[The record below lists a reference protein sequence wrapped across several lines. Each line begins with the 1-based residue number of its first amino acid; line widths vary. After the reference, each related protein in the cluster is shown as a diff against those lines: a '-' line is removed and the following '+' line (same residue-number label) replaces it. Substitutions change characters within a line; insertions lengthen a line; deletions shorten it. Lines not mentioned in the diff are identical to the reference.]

1 MSKCLFNIIRGVL
14 IFIILFVISTLCF
27 DLGLFSEFFSNKIVF
42 ILFLVIP
49 FLILLSLEIFSI
61 LRGEKLKKLSM
72 VMDNQLDIFNKIGDN
87 SELGI
92 ATKNSIESQINL
104 INNYKNDYK
113 KINELE
119 KTMQISLGEI
129 EEGLRRLNEKNSLK
143 DSDDDSFDDTMVLFD
158 NKDIKDEIREE
169 LEIKKENISKK
180 NWNKV

>member
-158 NKDIKDEIREE
+158 NKDIKEEIKEE

-180 NWNKV
+180 N

>member
-42 ILFLVIP
+42 MLFLVIP

-158 NKDIKDEIREE
+158 NKDIKEEIKEE
-169 LEIKKENISKK
+169 LEIKKEVIETKEDK
-180 NWNKV
+180 